1 MSQDVFLGGKPL
13 WENAVQEFLKG
24 YCGITHR
31 RYQDVPQDFADWY
44 RATHG
49 EAPNPQLLT
58 AQEIREYAGYLLSVC
73 RLKAASINLRLSA
86 VRSLLRHIGRDVRLR
101 WVRQKK
107 PPVDALDGRE
117 LGRRFAALEGG
128 DWLSRRNQVMVALM
142 ARAGLRVGEVLALM
156 PEDIDVEVNAR
167 SGWVLVR
174 KGKGVKERRVPLS
187 AEARQGLW
195 GYLEVRPRRLG
206 PFFFSCTFQLLTGR
220 DVRRI
225 IAEAARRA
233 GLGRRVTP
241 HVLRHTFATRFLRSG
256 GDLATLQAIL
266 GHTRLST
273 TARHLHP
280 DAGRMQEMVEE
291 L

>member
-1 MSQDVFLGGKPL
+1 MSYNVFLGGKAM
-13 WENAVQEFLKG
+13 WEDAVQGFLKG
-24 YCGITHR
+24 YSGITHR
-31 RYQDVPQDFADWY
+31 RYQDALRDFADWY
-44 RATHG
+44 RATYG

-58 AQEIREYAGYLLSVC
+58 AQEIREYTGYLLSVR
-73 RLKAASINLRLSA
+73 RLKAASVNLRLSA
-86 VRSLLRHIGRDVRLR
+86 LRSLLRHIGREVRVR
-101 WVRQKK
+101 GVRQEK
-107 PPVDALDGRE
+107 PPVDALEGRE
-117 LGRRFAALEGG
+117 LGRLFAALEGD
-128 DWLSRRNQVMVALM
+128 DWLSRRNQAMVALM

-156 PEDIDVEVNAR
+156 PEDVEVNAR

-187 AEARQGLW
+187 AEARQALRA
-195 GYLEVRPRRLG
+195 YLEVRPQRPGRL
-206 PFFFSCTFQLLTGR
+206 FFSRTFQPLTGR
-220 DVRRI
+220 DVQRI

-241 HVLRHTFATRFLRSG
+241 HTLRHTFATRFLRAG

-266 GHTRLST
+266 GHANLST
-273 TARHLHP
+273 TARYLHP